1 MIKDQLLIAMVE
13 VVVSKKKKRKN
24 QKENQK
30 EKKEKEKSKKKSKR
44 NQKKRKKWLLRGVAQ
59 QSYIDYNPIG
69 VVVVV
74 GVE

>member
-1 MIKDQLLIAMVE
+1 MKLWLV
-13 VVVSKKKKRKN
+13 KKKKAK
-24 QKENQK
+24 KIKKKIKK

-59 QSYIDYNPIG
+59 QSYIDYNPID